1 MRIKRLGSYLKASAK
16 LKLGILLERKKT
28 FLLIFFFLKKMR
40 NFLFDNMLSYYTQL
54 FLENPERRFSK
65 IIYA

>member
-1 MRIKRLGSYLKASAK
+1 MSSAK
-16 LKLGILLERKKT
+16 LKLGILLERKKSV
-28 FLLIFFFLKKMR
+28 LLIFFFLKKTR
-40 NFLFDNMLSYYTQL
+40 NFLFDIILSYNIQL

>member
-1 MRIKRLGSYLKASAK
+1 MGSAK
-16 LKLGILLERKKT
+16 LKLGVLLARKK
-28 FLLIFFFLKKMR
+28 FVLFIFFFLKKTR
-40 NFLFDNMLSYYTQL
+40 NFLLENRLSYDIQL

>member
-1 MRIKRLGSYLKASAK
+1 
-16 LKLGILLERKKT
+16 LERKKCRGHPARGSRAGRPRHESV
-28 FLLIFFFLKKMR
+28 LLIFFFLKKMR
-40 NFLFDNMLSYYTQL
+40 NFLLDNMLSYDTQL